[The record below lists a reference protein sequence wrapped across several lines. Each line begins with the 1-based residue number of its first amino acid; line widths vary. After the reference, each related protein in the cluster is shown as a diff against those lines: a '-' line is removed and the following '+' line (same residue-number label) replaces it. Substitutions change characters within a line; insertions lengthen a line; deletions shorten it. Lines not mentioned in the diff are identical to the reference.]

1 MKKYLI
7 CLCIIC
13 ANAIESSDIS
23 NAESSADSAD
33 SSIEVV
39 ESMQDFDVKKYGK
52 HLYENPRGI
61 ACDKC
66 HGKQGEGSII
76 ANYKH
81 KGANKTLIAPRINNI
96 ELDRFYKALHSQ
108 RGIMPIY
115 YLSDDEIVAIYE
127 YLKQ

>member
-1 MKKYLI
+1 MIKFFIKSAVSASVW
-7 CLCIIC
+7 LCVVL
-13 ANAIESSDIS
+13 ANDVDFATEAD
-23 NAESSADSAD
+23 NAEST
-33 SSIEVV
+33 
-39 ESMQDFDVKKYGK
+39 QDLKAHFDVKKYGK

-108 RGIMPIY
+108 KGIMPIY